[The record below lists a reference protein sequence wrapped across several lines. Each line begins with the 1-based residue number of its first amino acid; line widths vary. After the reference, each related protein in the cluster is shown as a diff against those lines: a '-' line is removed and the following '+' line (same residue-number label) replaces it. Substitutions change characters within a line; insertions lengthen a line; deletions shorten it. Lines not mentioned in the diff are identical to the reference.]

1 MELSEYVE
9 ALRTELAAITQVASE
24 DVARA
29 AGLVAGALESSVRL
43 TLLDVL
49 SAAAAEITDRLGD
62 TVVEVRLAGGEPSF
76 VVQAAGPDLA
86 AAPGPTAPPGEEA
99 DAGLARITLR
109 LPENLKA
116 RAEAAAANDGVSVNT
131 WLTQAVRRA
140 LDAPPPP
147 SSAQVRRGPGQRIT
161 GFARS

>member
-1 MELSEYVE
+1 MELSEYVA
-9 ALRTELAAITQVASE
+9 ALRAELEAVTRLANE

-29 AGLVAGALESSVRL
+29 AGLVAGALEPSVRL

-49 SAAAAEITDRLGD
+49 SSAAAEITDRLGD
-62 TVVEVRLAGGEPSF
+62 AVVEVRLAGGEPSF
-76 VVQAAGPDLA
+76 VIQPGGPDIP
-86 AAPGPTAPPGEEA
+86 PGPGPAAPPGEAA

-109 LPENLKA
+109 LPETLKA

-140 LDAPPPP
+140 LDAPPP
-147 SSAQVRRGPGQRIT
+147 SSRPARRGPGQRIT
-161 GFARS
+161 GFARG